1 MHYVDVFFF
10 LLWTLDYE
18 KILISPPTDDARNDS
33 PGFSAQ
39 YCTYTLME
47 HNTSDILH
55 VGFVDKR
62 QTAMK
67 SPDMEIK
74 AFKDGLAAL
83 EANNLI
89 VVKVVTDAHPNCQV
103 HE

>member
-1 MHYVDVFFF
+1 M
-10 LLWTLDYE
+10 
-18 KILISPPTDDARNDS
+18 ILISPPAGDARNDS

-47 HNTSDILH
+47 HTTNDILH

-67 SPDMEIK
+67 SPNMEIK

-83 EANNLI
+83 EANNI
-89 VVKVVTDAHPNCQV
+89 KVVEVVTDAHTSIAKYMSKLI
-103 HE
+103 